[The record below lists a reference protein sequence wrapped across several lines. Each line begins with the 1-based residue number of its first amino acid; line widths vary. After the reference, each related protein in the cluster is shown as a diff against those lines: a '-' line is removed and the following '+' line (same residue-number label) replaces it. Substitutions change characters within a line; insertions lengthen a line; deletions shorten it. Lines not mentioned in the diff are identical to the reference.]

1 MRRLESS
8 TRVVLVLGIG
18 AILIIAGWAAWM
30 EIRPIHPSAPSASLP
45 VPYYPALDS
54 TQAFNLSAAA
64 VRNET
69 GGPWILESVMGV
81 VSTAPFFPI
90 GAVSAQCQNYPGPAL
105 WDMGGALVSPVSL
118 MGTGYLP
125 FWTMIYLN
133 LTGADLVVIISNA
146 TAHVVSVPTI
156 CLTGGRAPGQYYVNN
171 RSDISPGAFQYN
183 TTLYAPFAW
192 QNVNADVP
200 VVPPFDT
207 NGSVAGI
214 YIAGGSS
221 SYYET
226 LADVFYPGY
235 DSTWAIQYTNCWA
248 SQVQMGGGPEYSF
261 QDPPFNLT
269 TNTSLAWDSGTC
281 FLPQYTLQISPDA
294 PFSATPNGWSIPL
307 NISGLGY
314 TVPSGNEPGLVTWMM
329 ALHLLTRNT
338 AEPVPLGNV
347 SCIARPWESLACA
360 PTGFG
365 WYAVLTSPNG
375 NWMDVYS
382 NHNGSGGWLYPNVAV
397 MQGDGLLIDG
407 IPGADPQGMDLNI
420 TSTLP
425 SQVSFQWNGSI

>member
-133 LTGADLVVIISNA
+133 LTGADLVARHPPTGREAALALAPLYLAFLAFA
-146 TAHVVSVPTI
+146 TW
-156 CLTGGRAPGQYYVNN
+156 QDK
-171 RSDISPGAFQYN
+171 SDFPN
-183 TTLYAPFAW
+183 
-192 QNVNADVP
+192 
-200 VVPPFDT
+200 PPCP
-207 NGSVAGI
+207 SK
-214 YIAGGSS
+214 
-221 SYYET
+221 
-226 LADVFYPGY
+226 
-235 DSTWAIQYTNCWA
+235 
-248 SQVQMGGGPEYSF
+248 
-261 QDPPFNLT
+261 
-269 TNTSLAWDSGTC
+269 SGT
-281 FLPQYTLQISPDA
+281 S
-294 PFSATPNGWSIPL
+294 
-307 NISGLGY
+307 
-314 TVPSGNEPGLVTWMM
+314 
-329 ALHLLTRNT
+329 
-338 AEPVPLGNV
+338 
-347 SCIARPWESLACA
+347 
-360 PTGFG
+360 
-365 WYAVLTSPNG
+365 
-375 NWMDVYS
+375 
-382 NHNGSGGWLYPNVAV
+382 SGGESPEGCSRD
-397 MQGDGLLIDG
+397 QELILCRSC
-407 IPGADPQGMDLNI
+407 GASGA
-420 TSTLP
+420 
-425 SQVSFQWNGSI
+425 